1 MDKYVIV
8 NYSWYILFDGK
19 EFDFRDD
26 AIKFL
31 TKELG
36 EKLEKEINN
45 LIYVEPKSTYN
56 LIEKYRNK

>member
-8 NYSWYILFDGK
+8 NYSWHILFDGK

-31 TKELG
+31 AKELG

-56 LIEKYRNK
+56 LIEKYRNR